1 MDLNKDLITD
11 GDQLV
16 SLPFP
21 DTVQRAVNAFMQ
33 GQEKFR
39 WGNEWKTIKWSRVP
53 YNCVSLGMVLCI
65 VLKWTEKSSLGEPKF
80 NIM

>member
-33 GQEKFR
+33 EQEKFR
-39 WGNEWKTIKWSRVP
+39 RGNE
-53 YNCVSLGMVLCI
+53 
-65 VLKWTEKSSLGEPKF
+65 
-80 NIM
+80 